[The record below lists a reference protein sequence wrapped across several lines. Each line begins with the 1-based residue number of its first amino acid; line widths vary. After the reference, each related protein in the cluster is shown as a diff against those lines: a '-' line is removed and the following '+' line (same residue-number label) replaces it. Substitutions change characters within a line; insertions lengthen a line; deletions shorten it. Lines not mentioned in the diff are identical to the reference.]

1 METLFACLPERQ
13 RSVLWLA
20 AVEGYSV
27 EEIAEI
33 LETSI
38 RSVKSLVHRAR
49 AGLPESL
56 LAKPQESNGISTA
69 GERCPNPSAKAL
81 ASR

>member
-1 METLFACLPERQ
+1 MCLEPNGNAACLFACWPERQ
-13 RSVLWLA
+13 RSALWLA
-20 AVEGYSV
+20 AVEGYSY

-49 AGLPESL
+49 ASL
-56 LAKPQESNGISTA
+56 ADRMAGDAVVST
-69 GERCPNPSAKAL
+69 EVQR
-81 ASR
+81 